1 MKLAKYNIDDIIQHN
16 EDTNLTRKI
25 IFIFD
30 SFYDETGYS
39 EEIYYQTI
47 VIENNIPPTPLKESS
62 IDKYY
67 TIKKEDE
74 KVTP

>member
-1 MKLAKYNIDDIIQHN
+1 MDNKITKYKINDIIQHN
-16 EDTNLTRKI
+16 EDITLKRKI

-39 EEIYYQTI
+39 KEIYYQTI
-47 VIENNIPPTPLKESS
+47 IIENSIPPTPLKESS

-67 TIKKEDE
+67 KKI
-74 KVTP
+74 

>member
-1 MKLAKYNIDDIIQHN
+1 MNNKLAKYKIDDIIQHN
-16 EDTNLTRKI
+16 EDTNLKRKI

-30 SFYDETGYS
+30 SFYETEYS
-39 EEIYYQTI
+39 KEIYYQTV

-67 TIKKEDE
+67 TLLSIKI
-74 KVTP
+74 

>member
-1 MKLAKYNIDDIIQHN
+1 MKLAKYKIYDIIQHN

>member
-39 EEIYYQTI
+39 KEIYYQTI

>member
-1 MKLAKYNIDDIIQHN
+1 MTTAKYKINDIIQHN
-16 EDTNLTRKI
+16 QDTNLTRKI
-25 IFIFD
+25 VFIFD
-30 SFYDETGYS
+30 SFYDETGCS
-39 EEIYYQTI
+39 KEIYYQTI

>member
-1 MKLAKYNIDDIIQHN
+1 MDNKITKYKINDIIQHN
-16 EDTNLTRKI
+16 EDITLKRKI

-39 EEIYYQTI
+39 KEIYYQTI
-47 VIENNIPPTPLKESS
+47 IIENSIPPTPLKESS

-67 TIKKEDE
+67 KIIL
-74 KVTP
+74 

>member
-1 MKLAKYNIDDIIQHN
+1 MKLAKYKIYDIIQHN

-39 EEIYYQTI
+39 KEIYYQTI
-47 VIENNIPPTPLKESS
+47 VIENNI
-62 IDKYY
+62 
-67 TIKKEDE
+67 
-74 KVTP
+74 